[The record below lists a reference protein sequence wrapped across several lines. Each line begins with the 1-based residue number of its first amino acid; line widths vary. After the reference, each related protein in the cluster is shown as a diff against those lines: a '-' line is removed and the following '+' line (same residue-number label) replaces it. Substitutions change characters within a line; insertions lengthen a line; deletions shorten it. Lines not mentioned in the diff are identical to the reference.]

1 MHPDNPVNQ
10 PRSGGTQLELS
21 PRVRGISP
29 RSGMI
34 GEDGLT
40 RATSALVDGLV
51 SAARAW

>member
-1 MHPDNPVNQ
+1 
-10 PRSGGTQLELS
+10 
-21 PRVRGISP
+21 VRGISP

-40 RATSALVDGLV
+40 RATSALVAGLV